1 LRITLIANA
10 FLEVGI
16 DRLSTAVSTGFA
28 RSKVRKAPRPKEAKG
43 KIRTDVQVAEEASMA
58 VTYCVA
64 RPFIRTEDGAAPG
77 EAQDARTPRLAGT
90 LQFRAPVRR
99 PIFGILAR
107 PCLVLKKFGD
117 VPEDLSEL

>member
-1 LRITLIANA
+1 LRITLIATL
-10 FLEVGI
+10 FLEAEI
-16 DRLSTAVSTGFA
+16 DRLSAAVSSGFA
-28 RSKVRKAPRPKEAKG
+28 RGKVRKAPRPKEAKG
-43 KIRTDVQVAEEASMA
+43 KIRTDVQVAEEAPMA

-64 RPFIRTEDGAAPG
+64 LPFIRTEGGAAPG

-107 PCLVLKKFGD
+107 PCLVLKKFDD

>member
-1 LRITLIANA
+1 VKLR
-10 FLEVGI
+10 
-16 DRLSTAVSTGFA
+16 
-28 RSKVRKAPRPKEAKG
+28 G
-43 KIRTDVQVAEEASMA
+43 KIATDDVQTAEEAAVA
-58 VTYCVA
+58 VTYYVA
-64 RPFIRTEDGAAPG
+64 LPFIRIEDGTAPG

>member
-1 LRITLIANA
+1 MIANA
-10 FLEVGI
+10 FPEAEI
-16 DRLSTAVSTGFA
+16 DRLSAAVSSGFA
-28 RSKVRKAPRPKEAKG
+28 RSKVRKAPRPKEAKA
-43 KIRTDVQVAEEASMA
+43 KIRTDVQTAEEASMA
-58 VTYCVA
+58 VTYYVA
-64 RPFIRTEDGAAPG
+64 LPFIRTEDGAAPG